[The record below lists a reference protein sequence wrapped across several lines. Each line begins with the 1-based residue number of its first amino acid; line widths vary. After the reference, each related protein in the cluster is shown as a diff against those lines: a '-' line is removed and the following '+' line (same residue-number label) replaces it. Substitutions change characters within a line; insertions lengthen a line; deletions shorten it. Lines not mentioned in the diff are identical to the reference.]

1 MALRPGPVNA
11 NAARAHLRL
20 AREAPAEAVRA
31 LARMARDSP
40 LGEGRPANHLAGGVL
55 RPKEQVERAEAVNA
69 SHAGACLRAAAENE
83 EDPRR
88 VQRRSPGPK
97 LLYRRRQDRD
107 RARRNSCLVMEG
119 VRRTEAHKAV
129 SRAVTTRHKTWP
141 ASSRRDLLG
150 FTTARAG

>member
-69 SHAGACLRAAAENE
+69 STRAHVFARQRRTRRTRVACNAAAPAQSCSTA
-83 EDPRR
+83 D
-88 VQRRSPGPK
+88 
-97 LLYRRRQDRD
+97 
-107 RARRNSCLVMEG
+107 AR
-119 VRRTEAHKAV
+119 TATAHDGA
-129 SRAVTTRHKTWP
+129 R
-141 ASSRRDLLG
+141 ASSWK
-150 FTTARAG
+150 A